1 MKSIKFLSIIFF
13 SLIFQINISAQ
24 YGRYG
29 NQLVGDELLNISGKA
44 AEETAEIQGVV
55 NDLFQSI
62 ELAIQETNQIA
73 EDLIQAEKS
82 GEKLSK
88 DTKETIKARI
98 EKIHGVYSNINQ
110 NERYHKTTIQRS
122 ATDAKQIVQRTD
134 QILNR
139 ETQEYKQ
146 VVDKIKK
153 IGSVSAKDEK
163 YDELRALKT
172 KKNLRKIIVQTL
184 TEFNNEI
191 KNFES
196 NHTVSQD
203 RIDKFFKQVGYSKE
217 VTALMIEVLDL
228 SIKVDMIKENVKAL
242 QEIDK
247 YTKEMYESL
256 DNLSHSLESLKEIA
270 REYQ

>member
-1 MKSIKFLSIIFF
+1 MKRIQTFSFILLFLI
-13 SLIFQINISAQ
+13 LQINVSAQ

-29 NQLVGDELLNISGKA
+29 NQLVGDELLNISGEA

-55 NDLFQSI
+55 NELFQSI
-62 ELAIQETNQIA
+62 EMAIQETNQIA
-73 EDLIQAEKS
+73 EDLIQAEQS

-88 DTKETIKARI
+88 QTKETIKTRI
-98 EKIHGVYSNINQ
+98 EKIHEVYSNINQ
-110 NERYHKTTIQRS
+110 NESYHKSTIQRS
-122 ATDAKQIVQRTD
+122 AMDAKEIVQQTDRILKREGQEYNEVVD
-134 QILNR
+134 QIKR
-139 ETQEYKQ
+139 
-146 VVDKIKK
+146 
-153 IGSVSAKDEK
+153 IGTVSPNDER

-172 KKNLRKIIVQTL
+172 KKNLRNIIVQTL

-203 RIDKFFKQVGYSKE
+203 RIDNFFKQVGYSKE

-256 DNLSHSLESLKEIA
+256 DNLSRSLESLKEIA